1 MLADFF
7 SKRFGKNVWLTNHA
21 RESMQRRN
29 IDVATLERVIEEGEI
44 KRRDEVNLWVFT
56 HIQERAD
63 NLICAAVV
71 KQAAVVI
78 KTVMINWELED
89 GA

>member
-1 MLADFF
+1 LADFF
-7 SKRFGKNVWLTNHA
+7 SKRFGKNVWVTNHA

-44 KRRDEVNLWVFT
+44 KRRDEVNMWVFT

-71 KQAAVVI
+71 EQAAVVI
-78 KTVMINWELED
+78 KTVMVNWELED
-89 GA
+89 EA